1 MLKRFSVLSSQTKTI
16 EHPDN
21 TELLGV
27 IFRELRQTRFYQE
40 IWEEGYQETYQEGYE
55 EGRQEILDK
64 LLPWIVALY
73 LKTGLTVEQ
82 TAKRLQMDVEMIQR
96 AAQSSGHNE
105 GS

>member
-1 MLKRFSVLSSQTKTI
+1 MKRFSVLSSQTETI
-16 EHPDN
+16 EHLDN
-21 TELLGV
+21 TKLLGV

-40 IWEEGYQETYQEGYE
+40 VWEEGYE

>member
-40 IWEEGYQETYQEGYE
+40 IWEEGYQEGYE

-73 LKTGLTVEQ
+73 LKTSLTVEQ